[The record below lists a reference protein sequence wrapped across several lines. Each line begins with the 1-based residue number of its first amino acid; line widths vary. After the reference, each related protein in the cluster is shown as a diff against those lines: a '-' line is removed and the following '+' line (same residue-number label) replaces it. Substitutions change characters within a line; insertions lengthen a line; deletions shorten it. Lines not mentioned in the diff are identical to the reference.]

1 MSVVRPPDLL
11 IYLKASVPHLVGNIQ
26 LRGREYEQAM
36 QLGVEW
42 TTQQCRELYEHG
54 VRNIH
59 FYTVSAVDSVAE
71 VTKRLL

>member
-1 MSVVRPPDLL
+1 
-11 IYLKASVPHLVGNIQ
+11 
-26 LRGREYEQAM
+26 M